1 MTKGIVLFFE
11 EGFPMW
17 VQHVTCEGNTIRG
30 WVKDGH
36 FWIDYNSDTQVLDVC
51 IARLGNI
58 DWDAPINTMRKQVVK
73 CTIIVPATLAATSP
87 WEVVAWATTEK
98 ENYERTN

>member
-17 VQHVTCEGNTIRG
+17 VQHVTYEGNTIRG

-73 CTIIVPATLAATSP
+73 CTISVPATIAATSP
-87 WEVVAWATTEK
+87 WEVVAWAKK
-98 ENYERTN
+98 EMEQHYD